1 MAHTKIFLKVLTK
14 LSTQLCL
21 LKQKDICIYKFQ
33 SKTTKK
39 TFVDFAFYY
48 TNIRELLFSSIASKF
63 YTATFEVINRLQSKV
78 NKKKH
83 FFDFDCL
90 R

>member
-1 MAHTKIFLKVLTK
+1 MAHIKNFFLISTK
-14 LSTQLCL
+14 LSTQLCF

-33 SKTTKK
+33 SKTKK
-39 TFVDFAFYY
+39 TFIEFAFYY
-48 TNIRELLFSSIASKF
+48 TNIHELLFSSIASNF
-63 YTATFEVINRLQSKV
+63 YTPTFELIKDYKAKSI
-78 NKKKH
+78 KKH